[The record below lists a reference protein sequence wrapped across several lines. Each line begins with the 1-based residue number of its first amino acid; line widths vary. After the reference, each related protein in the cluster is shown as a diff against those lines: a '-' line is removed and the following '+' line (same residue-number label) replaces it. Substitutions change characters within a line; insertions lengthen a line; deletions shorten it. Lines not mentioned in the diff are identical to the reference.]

1 MGITG
6 TDLKDERISRIKAGA
21 LRAALAAF
29 MCIALAAC
37 TTGGA
42 GCNTVRTPE
51 GWSTGAVSGDN
62 LFIGTQQGEI
72 LAVEKETGDLV
83 WRREL
88 PTQEDTDRAIYGRVA
103 ATEDAVFVGGYDGIL
118 YAYDSGGDPIWQEPL
133 LGRIV
138 GGPTVRDGY
147 VFVGSGNVSSGDGIS
162 GALYA
167 IDIATDDPSW
177 TYRTNGPVWSPPT
190 VSDGVVY
197 AGSLDHSVY
206 AVDVETGDSVWS
218 FESGGAVTSG
228 IAVSDGLVIFGG
240 FDSTL
245 YALDAKTG
253 SLVWRFDGASGWYW
267 STPLIADG
275 VAYAPSLDGTLYA
288 IDADTGVLVWSFDS
302 EGGQIVGSPV
312 FVNEL
317 IAVPVA
323 DGGNSR
329 IALLETNGSFLAAC
343 RIGEDV
349 RTSLESDGD
358 LLYFSAKDSSI
369 RALRIKGNGNP
380 DEEWIFLTNEDD
392 PRPTDRAKAC

>member
-1 MGITG
+1 MIHERLSITKTG
-6 TDLKDERISRIKAGA
+6 AIRI
-21 LRAALAAF
+21 ALALFA
-29 MCIALAAC
+29 CLALAAC
-37 TTGGA
+37 AEGA

-51 GWSTGAVSGDN
+51 GWSAGSVSGDN

-88 PTQEDTDRAIYGRVA
+88 PTSEDTNRAIYGRVA
-103 ATEDAVFVGGYDGIL
+103 TTDDGVFVGGYDGIL
-118 YAYDSGGDPIWQEPL
+118 YAYDSTGDPMWQEPL
-133 LGRIV
+133 TGRIV
-138 GGPTVRDGY
+138 GGPTVHDGY
-147 VFVGSGNVSSGDGIS
+147 VFVGAGNVSSGAGIG

-167 IDIATDDPSW
+167 IDISTDDPAW
-177 TYRTNGPVWSPPT
+177 TYSTDGPVWSPPT

-206 AVDVETGDSVWS
+206 AVDAETGVGRWS
-218 FESGGAVTSG
+218 FKSGGAVTSG
-228 IAVSDGLVIFGG
+228 VAVADGLAIFGG

-245 YALDAKTG
+245 YALDADTG

-275 VAYAPSLDGTLYA
+275 VAYAPSLDGSLYA
-288 IDADTGVLVWSFDS
+288 IDADSGSLLWTFDS

-317 IAVPVA
+317 IAIPVA
-323 DGGNSR
+323 DGGDSR
-329 IALLETNGSFLAAC
+329 IALIEPNGSFLAAC
-343 RIGEDV
+343 RIGDDV
-349 RTSLESDGD
+349 RASLESDGD

-392 PRPTDRAKAC
+392 PRPSDRAKAC

>member
-1 MGITG
+1 MNNEI
-6 TDLKDERISRIKAGA
+6 ISRFRAGA
-21 LRAALAAF
+21 LRTALAL
-29 MCIALAAC
+29 CVCLALAAC
-37 TTGGA
+37 TTNT

-72 LAVEKETGDLV
+72 LAVEKQTGDLV

-88 PTQEDTDRAIYGRVA
+88 PTREDSDRAIYGRVA
-103 ATEDAVFVGGYDGIL
+103 VTDAAVFVGGYDGIL
-118 YAYDSGGDPIWQEPL
+118 YAYDSNGDPMWQEPL
-133 LGRIV
+133 SGRIV
-138 GGPTVRDGY
+138 GGPTVHSGY
-147 VFVGSGNVSSGDGIS
+147 VFVGSGDVSSGAGVEGS
-162 GALYA
+162 LYA
-167 IDIATDDPSW
+167 IDIATDDPVW
-177 TYRTNGPVWSPPT
+177 TYSVGGAIWSPPT

-206 AVDVETGDSVWS
+206 AVNAETGDAMWS
-218 FESGGAVTSG
+218 FQSGGAVTSG
-228 IAVSDGLVIFGG
+228 LAVAGGLVIFGG

-253 SLVWRFDGASGWYW
+253 DLVWRFDGASGWYW
-267 STPLIADG
+267 STPLVADG
-275 VAYAPSLDGTLYA
+275 VAYAPSLDGVLYA
-288 IDADTGVLVWSFDS
+288 IDADTGDLVWLFDS
-302 EGGQIVGSPV
+302 DGGQIVGSPV
-312 FVNEL
+312 FVNGL

-329 IALLETNGSFLAAC
+329 IALLEPNGSFLAAC
-343 RIGEDV
+343 RIDDDV

-358 LLYFSAKDSSI
+358 LLYFSSKDSSI

-392 PRPTDRAKAC
+392 PRPSDRAKAC

>member
-1 MGITG
+1 MNN
-6 TDLKDERISRIKAGA
+6 ERISKTRAGA
-21 LRAALAAF
+21 LWAALAL
-29 MCIALAAC
+29 CLCLALTAC
-37 TTGGA
+37 SV
-42 GCNTVRTPE
+42 VRTPE
-51 GWSTGAVSGDN
+51 GWSAGAVSGDN

-72 LAVEKETGDLV
+72 LAVEKQTGDLV

-88 PTQEDTDRAIYGRVA
+88 PTREDSDRAIYGRVA
-103 ATEDAVFVGGYDGIL
+103 VTDDAVFVGGYDGIL
-118 YAYDSGGDPIWQEPL
+118 YAYDSGGDPMWQEPL
-133 LGRIV
+133 SGRIV

-147 VFVGSGNVSSGDGIS
+147 VFVGSGNVSSGAGVG

-167 IDIATDDPSW
+167 IDIATDDPIW
-177 TYRTNGPVWSPPT
+177 TYPTDGAVWSPPT

-206 AVDVETGDSVWS
+206 AVNAETGDSVWS
-218 FESGGAVTSG
+218 FRSGGAVTSG
-228 IAVSDGLVIFGG
+228 IAIAGDLVIFGG

-253 SLVWRFDGASGWYW
+253 DLRWRFDGASGWYW
-267 STPLIADG
+267 STPLVANG
-275 VAYAPSLDGTLYA
+275 VAYAPSLDGVLYA
-288 IDADTGVLVWSFDS
+288 IDADSGDLVWLFDS

-312 FVNEL
+312 FVNDL

-329 IALLETNGSFLAAC
+329 IALLEPNGSFLAAC
-343 RIGEDV
+343 RIDDDV

-358 LLYFSAKDSSI
+358 LLYFSSKDSSI

-392 PRPTDRAKAC
+392 PRPSDRAKAC